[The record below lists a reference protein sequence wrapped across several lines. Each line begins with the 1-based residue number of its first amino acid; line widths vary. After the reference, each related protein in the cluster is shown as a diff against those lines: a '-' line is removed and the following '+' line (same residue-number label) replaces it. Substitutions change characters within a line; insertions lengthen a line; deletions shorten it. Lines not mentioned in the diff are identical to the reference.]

1 MNRTIQSIRMAGL
14 AALVAGA
21 AGCHGLLDVE
31 SPGQIA
37 DADLNTPAAVP
48 GIVAGMA
55 NRLSNA
61 MATIGGNMVI
71 YPALVSGEMFH
82 GGSYTWDEDPIGYT
96 TPDDNYI
103 GGAWGAIQVARWVA
117 EAGLVRM
124 YNDSVLGPDE
134 FVKNVNVSRA
144 YMLAALANRTLG
156 EIFCTA
162 VIDGGDAQSSQVYF
176 DRGLNQADS
185 AIIIGT
191 AAGSGAAN
199 YVKGAYGVRA
209 SLKAWKGD
217 WPGAASDAAQVT
229 PATFILNA
237 ALQTP
242 SPDNAVWFET
252 HSRNEYTV
260 YSTFLSDSAYAVKE
274 NMDGPAWRSTHI
286 NDARAKWKILKNAD
300 GTQKVGQNGYTPAYQ
315 QNKYDVQTEPIP
327 MVKGTEMLVLRAE
340 AALRQASPDIAGA
353 YTLLN
358 QARTAKTMA
367 SLAVAPDLATA
378 WKDLHY
384 ERAATVWLEGRH
396 LWDASRWYNES
407 AASPSHSEA
416 MAGRDQCLPVS
427 LSEINANLN
436 LGSYRAT
443 LVHPFM
449 HQ

>member
-1 MNRTIQSIRMAGL
+1 MNRTIQSIRIVGL
-14 AALVAGA
+14 LGAVAGA

-61 MATIGGNMVI
+61 MATIGGNMII

-117 EAGLVRM
+117 EDGLVRM
-124 YNDSVLGPDE
+124 YSDSVLGPDE

-144 YMLAALANRTLG
+144 YMLGALANRTLG

-162 VIDGGDAQSSQVYF
+162 VIDGGEAQSSQVYF
-176 DRGLNQADS
+176 DRGLTQADS

-191 AAGSGAAN
+191 AAGSGANN
-199 YVKGAYGVRA
+199 YVKAAYGVRA

-217 WPGAASDAAQVT
+217 WTGAASDAAQVT

-260 YSTFLSDSAYAVKE
+260 YNTFLSDSAYAVKE

-300 GTQKVGQNGYTPAYQ
+300 GSQKVGQNGYTPAYQ
-315 QNKYDVQTEPIP
+315 QNKYDVQVEPVP

-340 AALRQASPDIAGA
+340 AALRQAVPDIALA
-353 YTLLN
+353 YTLMN

-396 LWDASRWYNES
+396 LWDASRWYNEP
-407 AASPSHSEA
+407 AAAPSHSEA

-436 LGSYRAT
+436 LGSYRAS